1 MTLTG
6 PVPASEQAQAEHA
19 DAKHADTKH
28 ADTSASY
35 TSDEMMTVA
44 ASRALRDGLVC
55 FVGIGLPSTAANL
68 ARATHAPHLV
78 LVYESGTI
86 GAKPSRLPLSIGD
99 AELAETADTVVS
111 VPEIFNYWLQA
122 GRIDVGFLSAA
133 QLDRHANLNST
144 VIGPYDS
151 PSVRLPGAGGA
162 PEIAASCREVIII
175 IRQSRRTFVE
185 KLDFVTSVGY
195 LESRGDRE
203 RLGLKG
209 QGPTLVITDLGLLK
223 PRPSDVELELT
234 HLHPGV
240 SLDQVRQ
247 ATGWELA
254 VSPQLARTEP
264 PTCSE
269 LDGLRKLTATL
280 ASSRSSS
287 GSKEGRS

>member
-6 PVPASEQAQAEHA
+6 PAPDTEDAEA
-19 DAKHADTKH
+19 GAGF
-28 ADTSASY
+28 

-44 ASRALRDGLVC
+44 ASRALRDGVVC

-68 ARATHAPHLV
+68 ARTTHAPNLV

-111 VPEIFNYWLQA
+111 VPEIFNYWLQP

-162 PEIAASCREVIII
+162 PEIAGACGEVIII
-175 IRQSRRTFVE
+175 IRQTRRTFVE

-195 LESRGDRE
+195 LGGPGDRE
-203 RLGLKG
+203 RLGLRGK
-209 QGPTLVITDLGLLK
+209 GPTLVITDLGLLR
-223 PRPSDVELELT
+223 PRPGDLELELT

-240 SLDQVRQ
+240 DLEQARQ

-254 VSPQLARTEP
+254 VSDELARTEP
-264 PTCSE
+264 PKPEE
-269 LDGLRKLTATL
+269 LDVLRKLNATL
-280 ASSRSSS
+280 ASGGSR
-287 GSKEGRS
+287 GERA